1 MMENCPPLSRRFL
14 MKAPL
19 QFRWESCAVVD
30 NPEKDYLVRVD
41 VCGLCRS
48 DLHAAAD
55 WAQDWSEEG
64 HEFAGT
70 IVAAR
75 RSDGRFSVGQRV
87 AIRNAAPCLKCPPC
101 QSARPRECRN
111 LIVNKQG
118 YRDYSDCDE
127 RSLVDAQGLDDE
139 LLALVE
145 PANVA
150 LDLMDAAQFNRS
162 DRVLVLGSGTLGF
175 LVSYLSAVFFRDV
188 PRLVVG
194 RRPAQV
200 LEPSLGIPECISI
213 EDASRATVEN
223 RLGGL
228 PTVVLVTTPPATL
241 SLALDLCAPGGRIL
255 TLGLDRQDSCLA
267 QVNVQ
272 TLIFKRLSLKGV
284 FAVPNLFFEE
294 AVATLRAHGGPVRS
308 LIRHKIHRDEL
319 ESYFRAWHARGC
331 FDGKAVLL
339 RSVQEIGADIR

>member
-1 MMENCPPLSRRFL
+1 MMANSPLLSRRFL

-19 QFRWESCAVVD
+19 QFRWESCAVADV
-30 NPEKDYLVRVD
+30 PEEDYRVRND

-75 RSDGRFSVGQRV
+75 RSDGRFRVGQRV
-87 AIRNAAPCLKCPPC
+87 AIRNAAPCLKCPSC

-118 YRDYSDCDE
+118 YREYSDCDE
-127 RSLVDAQGLDDE
+127 RSLVDAKGLDDE

-150 LDLMDAAQFNRS
+150 FDLLDAAQLGKC
-162 DRVLVLGSGTLGF
+162 DRVLFLGSGTLG
-175 LVSYLSAVFFRDV
+175 LIGSYLSGVLCKEV

-194 RRPAQV
+194 RRPEQA
-200 LEPSLGIPECISI
+200 LATSLGISTCISL
-213 EDASRATVEN
+213 ENATRATVE
-223 RLGGL
+223 RHLGGL
-228 PTVVLVTTPPATL
+228 PSVVLVTTPPATL
-241 SLALDLCAPGGRIL
+241 PLALELSAPGGRIL

-272 TLIFKRLSLKGV
+272 TLIFKRLTLKGV
-284 FAVPNLFFEE
+284 FAVPNLFFEN
-294 AVATLRAHGGPVRS
+294 AVAMLRAHGEPLRS
-308 LIRHKIHRDEL
+308 LIRHRIHRDEL
-319 ESYFRAWHARGC
+319 EPYFRAWHARGC
-331 FDGKAVLL
+331 FDGKAILL
-339 RSVQEIGADIR
+339 RSV

>member
-1 MMENCPPLSRRFL
+1 MMAKSPVLSRRFL

-19 QFRWESCAVVD
+19 QFRWEACAVADV
-30 NPEKDYLVRVD
+30 PEKDYRVRVD

-75 RSDGRFSVGQRV
+75 RSDGRFRVGQRV
-87 AIRNAAPCLKCPPC
+87 AIRNAAPCLKCPFC

-139 LLALVE
+139 LLALIE
-145 PANVA
+145 PTNVA
-150 LDLMDAAQFNRS
+150 FDLLDAAQLNRF
-162 DRVLVLGSGTLGF
+162 DRVLVLGSGTLG
-175 LVSYLSAVFFRDV
+175 LIASYLSAVLFKEV

-194 RRPAQV
+194 RRPTQA
-200 LEPSLGIPECISI
+200 LEASLGIPECISI
-213 EDASRATVEN
+213 ENATRATVEN

-228 PTVVLVTTPPATL
+228 PNVVLVTTPPATL

-284 FAVPNLFFEE
+284 FAVPNLFFEQ
-294 AVATLRAHGGPVRS
+294 AVATLRAHGEPLRS
-308 LIRHKIHRDEL
+308 LIRHKIHHDEL
-319 ESYFRAWHARGC
+319 EPYFRAWHAKGR
-331 FDGKAVLL
+331 FDGKAILL
-339 RSVQEIGADIR
+339 HSVQEK